1 MCSTSDTIMYAT
13 AYMRLGRAI
22 ERERTV
28 KVHIV
33 EFIRIL
39 GGGEEQGHYTD
50 DRSLKLVPPFLS

>member
-1 MCSTSDTIMYAT
+1 MYAT

-39 GGGEEQGHYTD
+39 GGV
-50 DRSLKLVPPFLS
+50 RSRVIILMTGR